1 MAAED
6 PERLQSGEREEYQGK
21 TNNNPDVTHIG
32 SFERFTGLRLSVEFY
47 RAKKRISRAET

>member
-6 PERLQSGEREEYQGK
+6 PELLQSGEREEYQGK